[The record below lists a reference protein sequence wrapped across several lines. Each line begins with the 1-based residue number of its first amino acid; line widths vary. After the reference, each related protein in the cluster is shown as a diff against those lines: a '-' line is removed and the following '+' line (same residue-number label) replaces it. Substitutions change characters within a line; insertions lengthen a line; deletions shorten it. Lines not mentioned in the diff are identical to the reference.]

1 MLARALERGK
11 TGSSDR
17 VCSAAMSESEIKT
30 LCVTGAG
37 QMGSQ
42 IAMLGALAGI
52 ETRLHDIS
60 EEQLEAA
67 VATNRK
73 HIQRRVDKGK
83 MSAEEMAGAFD
94 RLTASSDLEQAST
107 GADFVIEAVTERLE
121 VKRAVFEQLDRF
133 TPDHAVLATNSS
145 YLMSS
150 EIASATARPEKVCNM
165 HFFFPPLVMRL
176 VEVVKGEATS
186 DATAQAAS
194 DLARRMGRHPV
205 LLHKELP
212 GFLVNRILRSI
223 VNEAYYLLD
232 NGVASFEDIDNAC
245 RLGLNHPLGPFQLS
259 DFSGLDIGYNARQE
273 IFTRTGNAED
283 APPSAL
289 ARRVERGDLGRK
301 TGRGFYDYSTDPPTP
316 TED

>member
-1 MLARALERGK
+1 M
-11 TGSSDR
+11 TSD
-17 VCSAAMSESEIKT
+17 IKT

-60 EEQLEAA
+60 DEQLEAA

-83 MSAEEMAGAFD
+83 MSAEELEAAFA
-94 RLTASSDLEQAST
+94 RLTATSDLEAAAT
-107 GADFVIEAVTERLE
+107 GADFVVEAVVEKLE
-121 VKRAVFEQLDRF
+121 VKRSVFAELDRCS
-133 TPDHAVLATNSS
+133 PEHAILATNSS

-150 EIASATARPEKVCNM
+150 QIADATSRPDKVCNM
-165 HFFFPPLVMRL
+165 HFFFPPLVMKL

-186 DATAQAAS
+186 TETLETAA

-212 GFLVNRILRSI
+212 GFLVNRVLRAI
-223 VNEAYYLLD
+223 VNEAYYLLE

-273 IFTRTGNAED
+273 LFERTGRPED
-283 APPSAL
+283 SPPRSLAL
-289 ARRVERGDLGRK
+289 RVERGDLGRK
-301 TGRGFYDYSTDPPTP
+301 SGRGFYDYSTDPPSP
-316 TED
+316 TDD

>member
-1 MLARALERGK
+1 MNA
-11 TGSSDR
+11 SDIR
-17 VCSAAMSESEIKT
+17 T

-60 EEQLEAA
+60 EEQLESALG
-67 VATNRK
+67 TNRK
-73 HIQRRVDKGK
+73 HIQRRVDKEK
-83 MSAEEMAGAFD
+83 MSSDEMAAAFD
-94 RLTASSDLEQAST
+94 RLTVTTDLATAAT
-107 GADFVIEAVTERLE
+107 GTDFAIEAVTERLG
-121 VKRAVFEQLDRF
+121 VKREVFEELDRH
-133 TPDHAVLATNSS
+133 TPDHAILATNSS

-150 EIASATARPEKVCNM
+150 QIADATDRPERVCNM
-165 HFFFPPLVMRL
+165 HFFFPPLVMKL

-186 DATAQAAS
+186 AATVEAAAG
-194 DLARRMGRHPV
+194 LARRMGRHPV

-212 GFLVNRILRSI
+212 GFLVNRVLRAI
-223 VNEAYYLLD
+223 VNEAYYLLES
-232 NGVASFEDIDNAC
+232 GVASFEDIDTAC

-273 IFTRTGNAED
+273 LFERTGRAEN
-283 APPSAL
+283 APPRAL
-289 ARRVERGDLGRK
+289 VIRVERGDLGRK
-301 TGRGFYDYSTDPPTP
+301 SGRGFYDYSTQPPTP